1 MPSRDGRRLRS
12 DGAGGSRMSDDAS
25 VARGVDHEH
34 SSVYDS
40 RYLVTTYA
48 PRGRASHL
56 RSSASTWTRAN
67 FAAAFE
73 PRPDAVVDNVTIR
86 EQWRPPLDEDRSER
100 ALSSPRGT
108 CRFGHDRRSRPIE
121 WVDVNGPRHKAT
133 SRWRQRDAAHPASV
147 PWQGT
152 PGVSAGGW
160 RDPQARRIGRDSG
173 AVRSTRRSASTWNTE
188 QSSVL
193 SPGGRPHRPPSG
205 ARFFFSHITDR
216 APFCRPDMNG
226 GSPSR
231 GWKALTIRKGSG
243 DGYGYRFRSIS
254 R

>member
-1 MPSRDGRRLRS
+1 
-12 DGAGGSRMSDDAS
+12 MSDDAS
-25 VARGVDHEH
+25 VARSVDHAH
-34 SSVYDS
+34 GSVYDS

-67 FAAAFE
+67 LAAAFE
-73 PRPDAVVDNVTIR
+73 PRLDAVVDHVTIH
-86 EQWRPPLDEDRSER
+86 EQWRPRLHEDRSGR
-100 ALSSPRGT
+100 ARSSPRGT

-121 WVDVNGPRHKAT
+121 WLDVNGLRHKAT
-133 SRWRQRDAAHPASV
+133 SRRRQRDVAHPASF

-173 AVRSTRRSASTWNTE
+173 AVRSTRRSASTLTTE
-188 QSSVL
+188 RSSVL

-216 APFCRPDMNG
+216 APSCRPEMDG
-226 GSPSR
+226 GWPSR

-243 DGYGYRFRSIS
+243 DGYGSRFRSIS